1 MNGFFVNVLEEESR
15 RPLGHKRSLSSESPR
30 SLMHTEEAVT
40 YPSYIVAGS
49 REMAIDVYDLKGI
62 FFFGSCDIPA
72 ILVIIERLRF
82 QTKTC
87 TREIT

>member
-1 MNGFFVNVLEEESR
+1 MYVIDKTLIVIFVPVLEEESR

-62 FFFGSCDIPA
+62 CF
-72 ILVIIERLRF
+72 LVVVTYQLFE
-82 QTKTC
+82 
-87 TREIT
+87 

>member
-62 FFFGSCDIPA
+62 FFF
-72 ILVIIERLRF
+72 LVVVTYQLF
-82 QTKTC
+82 
-87 TREIT
+87 

>member
-1 MNGFFVNVLEEESR
+1 MYVIGKHYPVIVIFVTVLEEEGR

-62 FFFGSCDIPA
+62 FFFGSCNLPDI
-72 ILVIIERLRF
+72 
-82 QTKTC
+82 
-87 TREIT
+87 